1 MASIFAKLP
10 LINLWSWANGDE
22 FTIEDENTDSTPE
35 LAKSDVETDRE
46 YTQRFG
52 QKENS
57 KKRSFK
63 EVNKVKE
70 EELNKSET
78 TVKETEK
85 SKDEKEL

>member
-1 MASIFAKLP
+1 MP
-10 LINLWSWANGDE
+10 
-22 FTIEDENTDSTPE
+22 NTN
-35 LAKSDVETDRE
+35 RG

>member
-22 FTIEDENTDSTPE
+22 FTIEDENTGLTPE

-70 EELNKSET
+70 EELNKAET